1 MTDDK
6 VLDPTQPRLYL
17 NDSVEI
23 FLDHGNRGGQR
34 VKVLDGR
41 EDWFSKCDPKEMM
54 GHELHFLPTPP
65 PQVYLDH
72 RDKYA
77 ADKPH
82 TAEFVKDWAG
92 EVATKRTA
100 TGYVMEIGFSLPNV
114 AFKPG
119 KPCWGWTFGVNDDDG
134 QGRKSIMI
142 WPATKTDFWLM
153 MDEYGKFRLSEP
165 TVSR

>member
-1 MTDDK
+1 M
-6 VLDPTQPRLYL
+6 
-17 NDSVEI
+17 
-23 FLDHGNRGGQR
+23 
-34 VKVLDGR
+34 
-41 EDWFSKCDPKEMM
+41 
-54 GHELHFLPTPP
+54 
-65 PQVYLDH
+65 YLDH

-100 TGYVMEIGFSLPNV
+100 TGYVMEIRFSLPNV
-114 AFKPG
+114 TLKPG
-119 KPCWGWTFGVNDDDG
+119 IPSWGWTFGVNDDDG

-142 WPATKTDFWLM
+142 WPATKTDFWLT
-153 MDEYGKFRLSEP
+153 MDEYGKFRLSER